1 MKMERDHANKEMEK
15 LQQQVEKLSCTVEAE
30 MSINEYN
37 PFIPSQWRT
46 AILTF
51 ENGERVRAKVL
62 MPRTEKPLWH
72 TDLEG
77 RFIHDFN
84 KSQSKAIHKVIKVH
98 ILRK

>member
-1 MKMERDHANKEMEK
+1 MCGGRGKEYKM
-15 LQQQVEKLSCTVEAE
+15 S
-30 MSINEYN
+30 YN
-37 PFIPSQWRT
+37 PFVSPEWRT

-51 ENGERVRAKVL
+51 DNGEHVRAKVL

-72 TDLEG
+72 TDLER

-84 KSQSKAIHKVIKVH
+84 KSQPKVIHKVVKVH